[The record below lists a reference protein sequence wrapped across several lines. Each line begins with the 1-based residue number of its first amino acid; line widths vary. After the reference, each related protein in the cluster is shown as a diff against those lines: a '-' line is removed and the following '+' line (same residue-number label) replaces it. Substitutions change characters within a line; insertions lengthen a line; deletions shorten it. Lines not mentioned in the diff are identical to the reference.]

1 MTESIGSP
9 SQDLFRGLLTATSV
23 LAGIGALI
31 WLRFAEPWYGHQL
44 VERMRVG
51 GYQAP
56 WRDETSKISDLI
68 PDGGSRAA
76 AVALLD
82 QNGFSCI
89 RSVTGNNPEQLQL
102 QCTRKTSSFVCSV
115 SYVVSFVVDR
125 DKTLGLHAQSYQA
138 CL

>member
-1 MTESIGSP
+1 MTETSGSP
-9 SQDLFRGLLTATSV
+9 SQDFFRGLLIAV
-23 LAGIGALI
+23 AALAGIGAFA
-31 WLRFAEPWYGHQL
+31 WLRFAEPWYSHQL

-51 GYQAP
+51 SYQEP
-56 WRDETSKISDLI
+56 SRDETSKISDLI

-76 AVALLD
+76 VVALLD

-89 RSVTGNNPEQLQL
+89 RSVIGNSAEQLQL

-125 DKTLGLHAQSYQA
+125 EKTLGLRAQSYQA